1 MAEDTSAIITVN
13 ARALNE
19 IVGKTSDGHQQTHRW
34 EHLPLKPCDVVIP
47 DVYQVVQLMDV
58 KLIVLNNVSCFLTH
72 LQQQDNC

>member
-1 MAEDTSAIITVN
+1 MAKETSDIITVN
-13 ARALNE
+13 ARVQNE
-19 IVGKTSDGHQQTHRW
+19 IVGKTSDDHQRTHRW

-58 KLIVLNNVSCFLTH
+58 KLIVLNDVSRSLAH